1 MRDKEIN
8 SRSFTFLVERY
19 KQLYMTCRWTFDQNE
34 RKWHAYSESPIRCPC
49 NEQSRNPHSKGVHL
63 TLKTRFYGSIKRL
76 FSRNLDFIFCRCK
89 QFLGNHIALFRGGC
103 GHLING
109 LFASFINIILN
120 NGEWKILFIT
130 GVYRF
135 VSQINF
141 SRKHGTVRDSDMT
154 LHAGNKILC

>member
-1 MRDKEIN
+1 MRDKGIN
-8 SRSFTFLVERY
+8 SSTFTFLVERY
-19 KQLYMTCRWTFDQNE
+19 KQLYMIYRWTFDQNE
-34 RKWHAYSESPIRCPC
+34 RRSACIFRMSNTLSM
-49 NEQSRNPHSKGVHL
+49 QSRNPHSKGVHL
-63 TLKTRFYGSIKRL
+63 TVKTRFYGGIKRL

-89 QFLGNHIALFRGGC
+89 QFLDNHIALFRGGC